1 MLDDPQVRSFL
12 VAAGLVV
19 AAVVGLVVFW
29 KITKSLLKLFFW
41 AAVMAVI
48 VAAIAW
54 LLAHE
59 GIIPSWGPPAPVKS
73 TPVNRTVVA
82 SGIRWSVPQV
92 PQKVW

>member
-1 MLDDPQVRSFL
+1 MADDPQVRSFL

-29 KITKSLLKLFFW
+29 KITKSLLKLCFW
-41 AAVMAVI
+41 AAVFAVI

-59 GIIPSWGPPAPVKS
+59 GIIPSWAPPTPVKPAPVH
-73 TPVNRTVVA
+73 RTVAA
-82 SGIRWSVPQV
+82 SGVRSIGPQV
-92 PQKVW
+92 PQ

>member
-1 MLDDPQVRSFL
+1 MADDPQLRSVL

-29 KITKSLLKLFFW
+29 KITQSLLKLCFW
-41 AAVMAVI
+41 AAVLAVI

-59 GIIPSWGPPAPVKS
+59 GIIPSWAPSAPVK
-73 TPVNRTVVA
+73 TAPVNRTDVA
-82 SGIRWSVPQV
+82 SGVRSAVPQV
-92 PQKVW
+92 PQ

>member
-1 MLDDPQVRSFL
+1 MVDDSQFRSFL

-19 AAVVGLVVFW
+19 AAVVLLVAFW
-29 KITKSLLKLFFW
+29 KITQSLLKLCFW
-41 AAVMAVI
+41 AAVLAVI

-59 GIIPSWGPPAPVKS
+59 GSIPSWAPPAPVKT

-82 SGIRWSVPQV
+82 SGVRSAVPQV
-92 PQKVW
+92 PQ